1 MKIVQDSIVFMHY
14 TLADDQGQVID
25 SSAGGQPMPYL
36 HGHGNI
42 VPGLEKALE
51 GMEQGESTK
60 VSIAPEEGYGLVDP
74 QAVQL
79 FALEAFENIDEIKP
93 GMQFHAEGP
102 EGQVQVI
109 TVREIREDGVLIDR
123 NHPLAGK
130 TLNFEVEITEVREA
144 TAGELEHGHPHTSD

>member
-1 MKIVQDSIVFMHY
+1 MKIAKDCVVFMQY
-14 TLADDQGQVID
+14 TLTDDKGQVID
-25 SSAGGQPMPYL
+25 ASPEGQPMPYL
-36 HGHGNI
+36 HGHSNI
-42 VPGLEKALE
+42 VSGLEKALE
-51 GMEQGESTK
+51 GLEQGETTK
-60 VSIAPEEGYGLVDP
+60 VSVSPEEGYGLVDP

-79 FALEAFENIDEIKP
+79 FALEAFDNISELKP

-130 TLNFEVEITEVREA
+130 TLNFEVEINEVRTA
-144 TAGELEHGHPHTSD
+144 TEGELEHAHPHTEE

>member
-1 MKIVQDSIVFMHY
+1 MKITDNCIVFIQY
-14 TLADDQGQVID
+14 KLTDEQGQVID
-25 SSAGGQPMPYL
+25 ASTDGQPMPYL

-42 VPGLEKALE
+42 VPGLEKALIGLE
-51 GMEQGESTK
+51 KGETTK
-60 VSIAPEEGYGLVDP
+60 VTVSPEEGYGMVDP
-74 QAVQL
+74 GAVQL
-79 FALEAFENIDEIKP
+79 FALESFENIEEIKP

-130 TLNFEVEITEVREA
+130 ILNFEVEITDVREA
-144 TAGELEHGHPHTSD
+144 SEGELEHGHPHTTE

>member
-1 MKIVQDSIVFMHY
+1 MKIAENCIVFMQY
-14 TLADDQGQVID
+14 TLTDEQGQIID
-25 SSAGGQPMPYL
+25 GSKEGQAMPYL

-51 GMEQGESTK
+51 GLSAGESTK
-60 VSIAPEEGYGLVDP
+60 VTVNPEEGYGLVDP

-109 TVREIREDGVLIDR
+109 TVRDIREDGVLIDR
-123 NHPLAGK
+123 NHPLAGRSEERRVGK
-130 TLNFEVEITEVREA
+130 ECRSRWSPY
-144 TAGELEHGHPHTSD
+144 H

>member
-1 MKIVQDSIVFMHY
+1 MKIAKDCIVFMQY
-14 TLADDQGQVID
+14 TLTDEQGQVID
-25 SSAGGQPMPYL
+25 ASTEEQPMPYL

-51 GMEQGESTK
+51 GLKAGETIK
-60 VSIAPEEGYGLVDP
+60 VAVTPEEGYGQVDP

-79 FALEAFENIDEIKP
+79 FALDAFENIDEIKP

-130 TLNFEVEITEVREA
+130 TLNFEVVISEVREA
-144 TAGELEHGHPHTSD
+144 TEGELEHGHPHTSE

>member
-1 MKIVQDSIVFMHY
+1 MKITDNCIVFMHY
-14 TLADDQGQVID
+14 TLKDDQGQVID
-25 SSAGGQPMPYL
+25 SSTGKQPMPYL

-42 VPGLEKALE
+42 VPGLEKALTDLE
-51 GMEQGESTK
+51 MGETTK
-60 VSIAPEEGYGLVDP
+60 VTVSPEEGYGQVDP

-130 TLNFEVEITEVREA
+130 TLNFEVEITEVRKA
-144 TAGELEHGHPHTSD
+144 TEGELEHKHPHTSD